1 MTSHD
6 PASAEPRTA
15 PIRTVAMLVAATFL
29 LVGILGFVPGI
40 TSNVDDMEF
49 AGHESGAELL
59 GVFQVSILHNVVHL
73 LFGVVGLALAR
84 SARGAL
90 TFLVGG
96 GLVYLLLWIYGL
108 LIEHDS
114 SANFVPLNDADN
126 WLHLGLGV
134 AMIGAG
140 LLLKPQ
146 RQPGA
151 AAPSNDPSTPRGR

>member
-15 PIRTVAMLVAATFL
+15 PIRAAATAVAATFL
-29 LVGILGFVPGI
+29 LVGVLGFVPGI
-40 TSNVDDMEF
+40 TSGYDEMEF

-59 GVFQVSILHNVVHL
+59 GLFQVSILHNVVHL

-96 GLVYLLLWIYGL
+96 GLVYLVLWIYGL
-108 LIEHDS
+108 LVEHDS
-114 SANFVPLNDADN
+114 GANFVPLNDADN
-126 WLHLGLGV
+126 WLHLGLGA
-134 AMIGAG
+134 AMAALG
-140 LLLKPQ
+140 LALGK
-146 RQPGA
+146 
-151 AAPSNDPSTPRGR
+151 APAHKG